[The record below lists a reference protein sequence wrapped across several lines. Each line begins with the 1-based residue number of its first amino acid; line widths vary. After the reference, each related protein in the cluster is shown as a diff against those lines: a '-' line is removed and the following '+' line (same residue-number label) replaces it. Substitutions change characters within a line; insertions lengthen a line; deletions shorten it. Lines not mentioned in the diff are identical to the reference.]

1 MTLST
6 RSELLPAT
14 VRAIEDY
21 VAGLEP
27 ECARYSEDLYRR
39 SRTWQGRLGE
49 RLSRVIE
56 PLL

>member
-1 MTLST
+1 
-6 RSELLPAT
+6 

-27 ECARYSEDLYRR
+27 ECARYS
-39 SRTWQGRLGE
+39 RTSTGEPGPEQGRLGE
-49 RLSRVIE
+49 RLSRIVE

>member
-1 MTLST
+1 M
-6 RSELLPAT
+6 
-14 VRAIEDY
+14 RAIEDY

-49 RLSRVIE
+49 RLSRIVE